1 MVSHVMV
8 LTVLMVRIMP
18 RMEIVVHVHVNVH
31 VNVHV
36 GVHVDGVDVDGVW
49 DSATSGI
56 DRCRSGPGSSAAATP
71 PEKSLPHDNKLVRW
85 FSILSIRGGH
95 CI

>member
-1 MVSHVMV
+1 MVGHMMVGHMMV

-18 RMEIVVHVHVNVH
+18 RMEIVVHVHV
-31 VNVHV
+31 
-36 GVHVDGVDVDGVW
+36 GVYVDGVGVDADGVW

-85 FSILSIRGGH
+85 FSILSIRGQAL
-95 CI
+95 